1 MSNDRYMLLV
11 GEVPMAANIWS
22 LVDGANLA
30 KAAARTRPGVE
41 HTVMIDGVDYAR
53 YTLLP
58 SGEMRSWVR

>member
-11 GEVPMAANIWS
+11 GDIPMAAKIWS
-22 LVDGANLA
+22 LVDGANVA
-30 KAAARTRPGVE
+30 KAAARQRPGVA
-41 HTVMIDGVDYAR
+41 HTVTIDGVDYAR

>member
-1 MSNDRYMLLV
+1 MNAYAMYV
-11 GEVPMAANIWS
+11 GGNRSTAIIRS
-22 LVDGANLA
+22 LIDGVIFA